1 MGIDDI
7 APRRR
12 VGFRGS
18 DCFAESECLS
28 VFVLVVLLNGLM
40 RFLGKSFPRRRIGV
54 KEAEKGDFIAIT
66 PFFVILNAVK
76 DLSKTRRRQYADP
89 VTINDRFFAFGSE

>member
-1 MGIDDI
+1 MSSFEPKKSPLERG
-7 APRRR
+7 APQ
-12 VGFRGS
+12 G
-18 DCFAESECLS
+18 
-28 VFVLVVLLNGLM
+28 
-40 RFLGKSFPRRRIGV
+40 RIGV
-54 KEAEKGDFIAIT
+54 KEIEKGDFTAIT